1 MREGEIIL
9 SLDGMPVQRVEDVR
23 IELLFKKKGDRIQ
36 VNILRKDATLG
47 DKTIQF
53 MVDLK

>member
-1 MREGEIIL
+1 MRKGDIIL
-9 SLDGMPVQRVEDVR
+9 SLDGMPVLRVEDVR